1 MVAVDGS
8 EPSLDA
14 AGYAISLADVY
25 NSDLTALYVVSS
37 RTSDDYNSDMQDD
50 MMPESVRKIMDE
62 ARKES
67 EPWFTRIRGEIKNLE
82 SSIKFHSKIITSQM
96 KASAIIVNYAE
107 NTNVELIVV
116 GTRGRTGFKRLLL
129 GSVAS
134 DVVTYAHCPVLV
146 VK

>member
-1 MVAVDGS
+1 MVAIDGS

-25 NSDLTALYVVSS
+25 HSDLTALYVVSS
-37 RTSDDYNSDMQDD
+37 RTSDDYDSDMQDE
-50 MMPESVRKIMDE
+50 MMPESVKRVMDE

-67 EPWFTRIRGEIKNLE
+67 DPWFTRIRDEIKSQE
-82 SSIKFHSKIITSQM
+82 SSIKFHSKIIISAM
-96 KASAIIVNYAE
+96 KASGTIVNYAE